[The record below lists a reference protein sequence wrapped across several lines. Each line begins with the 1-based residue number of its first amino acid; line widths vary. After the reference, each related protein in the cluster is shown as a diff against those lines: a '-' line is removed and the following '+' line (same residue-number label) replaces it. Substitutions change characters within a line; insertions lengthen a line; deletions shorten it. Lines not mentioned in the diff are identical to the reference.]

1 MPAIARTSI
10 AISASMA
17 IYTRRFQN
25 EHGKDVTVQV
35 KDDSLKA
42 VPSVSIYIDGADDD
56 TELIMTKAEA
66 LEVLEGLYK
75 VLKGRVR

>member
-1 MPAIARTSI
+1 
-10 AISASMA
+10 MA
-17 IYTRRFQN
+17 IYTRRFKN
-25 EHGKDVTVQV
+25 ENDVDVTVQV
-35 KDDSLKA
+35 KDDAMKK

-75 VLKGRVR
+75 VLKGRSR